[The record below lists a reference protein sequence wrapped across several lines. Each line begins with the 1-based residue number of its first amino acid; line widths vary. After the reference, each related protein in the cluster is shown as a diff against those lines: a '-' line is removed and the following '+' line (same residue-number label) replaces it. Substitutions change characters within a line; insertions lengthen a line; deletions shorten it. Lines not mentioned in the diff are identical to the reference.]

1 MSKDKKHPVALIVGG
16 LLALGLTIGAVG
28 LAGATARGSAVPHQ
42 SPAPFPTP
50 SPVPTPPAFDAGPP
64 PTFDAAP
71 YDAGIVVDS
80 GS

>member
-1 MSKDKKHPVALIVGG
+1 MSRDRKHPVALIVGG

-28 LAGATARGSAVPHQ
+28 LVGAASRVNAVPHQ

-50 SPVPTPPAFDAGPP
+50 SPAPSPPAFDAGPP
-64 PTFDAAP
+64 PTIDASP
-71 YDAGIVVDS
+71 YDAGFILDS